1 MALPEPPKHDEI
13 QAPLQSWLTA
23 WDFRGWFDVPV
34 VWGGRTASAGPT
46 SLYDGYPQVPP
57 ELTTCFDS
65 GERDLSRYFVPRIS
79 FVEPP
84 EKPVLPGDHRRV
96 RRIDGHTLRGFLVV
110 EVMREPELTT
120 WSLLRVPRP
129 RYPKLDFG
137 EAVVTHLVKGLHRT
151 LPAFQ
156 WCYERALADSPELAG
171 RVTLRLSATGATVV
185 DAAPEVRSPELN
197 CCLENAH
204 RLWGV
209 RAHGDGELRIG
220 LALGP
225 IGRGR

>member
-1 MALPEPPKHDEI
+1 MGPAL
-13 QAPLQSWLTA
+13 
-23 WDFRGWFDVPV
+23 WD
-34 VWGGRTASAGPT
+34 
-46 SLYDGYPQVPP
+46 DGYPQVPP
-57 ELTTCFDS
+57 ELTTCFDT
-65 GERDLSRYFVPRIS
+65 GERDLSQHRVPMVS

-84 EKPVLPGDHRRV
+84 EEAALAGDHRRV
-96 RRIDGHTLRGFLVV
+96 RHIEGHTLRGFLVV
-110 EVMREPELTT
+110 EAMSEPEVSLRA
-120 WSLLRVPRP
+120 WGLLRVPRP
-129 RYPKLDFG
+129 RNPKLAFG

-185 DAAPEVRSPELN
+185 DAAPEVQSPELN

-209 RAHGDGELRIG
+209 RAYGDGELRMG

-225 IGRGR
+225 TGRGRDSPRALGA